1 MAYSGH
7 HQVFIRKSVSVYKF
21 MRLCNNGEIMS
32 SVVVVITTIKRHGWE
47 GAGFCNVG
55 IVLTWGAVLA

>member
-1 MAYSGH
+1 
-7 HQVFIRKSVSVYKF
+7 